1 MSTLTTSVLKLV
13 LGITLIIITITLG
26 PLAGIW
32 SLNTL
37 FPVLSIPYTWETWL
51 AFAVL
56 FGSATGLSFSSFRN
70 KK

>member
-1 MSTLTTSVLKLV
+1 MTSALIKLV
-13 LGITLIIITITLG
+13 LGITLIVIVIVFG

-37 FPVLSIPYTWETWL
+37 FPVLAIQYNWQTWL
-51 AFAVL
+51 AFLLL
-56 FGSATGLSFSSFRN
+56 FGSATGLRFGS